1 MRQDRRKCARRQR
14 GEVAKMISLVATPI
28 ADGLVLDISA

>member
-1 MRQDRRKCARRQR
+1 MRQDRRKYARRQW
-14 GEVAKMISLVATPI
+14 GEVAKIISLVETPI